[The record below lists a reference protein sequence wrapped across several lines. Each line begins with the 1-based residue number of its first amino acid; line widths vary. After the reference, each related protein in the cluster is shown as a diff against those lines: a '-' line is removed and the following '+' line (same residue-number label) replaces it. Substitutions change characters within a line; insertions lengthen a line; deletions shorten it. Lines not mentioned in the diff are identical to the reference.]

1 MSQAQFKAGETIFK
15 AGDPGKALF
24 IVRSGS
30 VDLLVG
36 DRVVETVGPDGVFGE
51 MALIEHSKRSATA
64 VARTDCEL
72 KVIEEAEFL
81 FMVRETPF
89 LSLKVMRT
97 LANRLRA
104 MNESA
109 AQG

>member
-1 MSQAQFKAGETIFK
+1 MSQSQFKAGETIFK
-15 AGDPGKALF
+15 AGESGKAMF
-24 IVRSGS
+24 IVKSGS

-36 DRVVETVGPDGVFGE
+36 NRVVENVGEDGIFGE
-51 MALIEHSKRSATA
+51 MSLIEHSKRSATA
-64 VARTDCEL
+64 IAKTDCEL
-72 KVIEEAEFL
+72 KVIEESEFL

-104 MNESA
+104 MNEGVGS
-109 AQG
+109 